1 MKLIAALAVP
11 VVLLMGQNGE
21 RAPYA
26 VPAVRY
32 WSLTNVTR
40 VAIEI
45 SGPFKFRSE
54 RLHNPERVYFDIWK
68 TRPRID
74 SNLYYTEN
82 VADKLLQRI
91 RVAETT
97 PQTTR
102 VVLDLAG
109 AVDAT
114 TSTLTSPDRLIIELR
129 TPAGGVMH
137 GTTPPTDTADHPT
150 EPSSAPALPSF
161 TPIPA
166 PAIPPPITLAPPTVK
181 PSATPILSAVSAV
194 ATAIAPPIA
203 PAPAISAKKTGAA
216 HSDVKAPEISA
227 DIPKPE
233 EPETDN
239 TAGHAAASTEETATG
254 ARHTSSGANSLIRAL
269 GLKINRVV
277 IDPGHGGH
285 DEGTE
290 GPKAL
295 REKDLV
301 LDVALRVGKLVQDRM
316 GAEVIYT
323 RSDDTFVPLER
334 RTAMANERKADL
346 FLSIHANS
354 SPVPRIAGV
363 ETYYLNINGSPDA
376 MDVAARENGPTQD
389 SIFDLQDI
397 IRKIALHDKSEESHE
412 FATQVQAALYAF
424 SLKYFPGSRD
434 RGVKTAPF
442 IVLIGAKMPSV
453 LAEIGFVSD
462 AKEEALL
469 KRSDYRQKLAE
480 ALYKGMEKYAASLS
494 HFQTAVRP

>member
-26 VPAVRY
+26 VTAVRY

-316 GAEVIYT
+316 GGSDLHPQRRHFRST
-323 RSDDTFVPLER
+323 RAPHRHGQREKGRPLSVHPRQLVARSADCRCGNLLFEHQR
-334 RTAMANERKADL
+334 QPGRHGRGSARKRPHPGL
-346 FLSIHANS
+346 HLRF
-354 SPVPRIAGV
+354 AGHYQ
-363 ETYYLNINGSPDA
+363 EDRF
-376 MDVAARENGPTQD
+376 AR
-389 SIFDLQDI
+389 
-397 IRKIALHDKSEESHE
+397 
-412 FATQVQAALYAF
+412 
-424 SLKYFPGSRD
+424 
-434 RGVKTAPF
+434 
-442 IVLIGAKMPSV
+442 
-453 LAEIGFVSD
+453 
-462 AKEEALL
+462 
-469 KRSDYRQKLAE
+469 
-480 ALYKGMEKYAASLS
+480 
-494 HFQTAVRP
+494 